1 MKRWKISVSD
11 VSFSAGDAINNALPV
26 RQYHLTRSIL
36 LLFIV
41 SVMCFGQEREKH
53 IPITMNDLRIVVP
66 RDSSR
71 EVAYTNKVAGVFYT
85 ETNGVHRSAWQGW
98 RIMSTKM
105 MDDYGVAVDGQSLKE
120 SEAAADVFP
129 HQLVRRYPNGIR
141 ETVTLIDSVDALVV
155 QLDHIN
161 GKNLSTD
168 ILFSNAESAS
178 DFVTAFED
186 SVLVIGRRNHL
197 ERTPKENYPVWL
209 GMIVAHSYRSTE
221 GMGNRSGNEFSPAS
235 INSSISNHRA
245 EIVFV
250 TGNTRSETIS
260 LAHRVADRIPTFIE
274 QRKRRLEDLVNRSY
288 IRTDN
293 TRFDKALYCA
303 KISMDALIM
312 NQIRKGIFAGLPWF
326 DDYWGRDSFIS
337 LAGATLVTGNFRDA
351 KEILYSFARWQDTN
365 SSSTTYGRIPNL
377 VTTSSIAYNTADGTP
392 RFVIALMD
400 YVRYSG
406 DTSVVKEFWPVVK
419 CSIEGTIL
427 YHTDSLGFLT
437 HGDAESWMDAVGPDG
452 AWSPRG
458 NRANDVQALWF
469 DQLKAGCILARMS
482 HHDVEDVR
490 WWELAERLSKNFR
503 KYFVDSSRD
512 IIYDHLRSDGSP
524 DMQLRPNQLFT
535 FSLLDALSDSSIED
549 SVLSTVTENLVY
561 PYGIA
566 SLSQE
571 DPNFH
576 PYHHYSPFYVQDAAY
591 HNGTVWTWLSGQ
603 WISLTAQHGRNPD
616 LAFRL
621 TENMVHQILDRGAVG
636 TLSELLDAVPRPGE
650 NEPRLSGT
658 FSQAWSL
665 AEFIRNFYQDYM
677 GINPDD
683 TTRGIVLNPH
693 LPATT
698 RNAEAD
704 IYVNDGYIG
713 LHYNRSTEADCVE
726 FYPHQ
731 LSKELPVHVT
741 WTFSSGRIIC
751 GDIVLHPHITVKYR
765 LTETGVGEIIDQK
778 EKKVIWQ
785 TVSSGRK
792 PFGKSLTL
800 ASPQIRRGLKA
811 LNAPPFTLLTN
822 ADIKHSSASV
832 MTMYD
837 VSDPAGDDTGT
848 GSYRYPATTNLK
860 PGSLDITHFTV
871 RSDSQNV
878 YFLLKFKNLSDP
890 GWHPEYG
897 FQLTYVAIAIDKDRK
912 RGSGQTVVGMNAHY
926 TLDSDF
932 AFENIIYLGGGF
944 RVENDSGKI
953 LAEYL
958 PVSGDEKNPLGNTQ
972 TKSIEFSV
980 PIKILGTPTS
990 VWRYSVLVGCQ
1001 DDHGGAG
1008 IGEFRSVEKEAG
1020 EWIGGGKSNPADPN
1034 VYDVLL
1040 PIQQ

>member
-1 MKRWKISVSD
+1 MKD
-11 VSFSAGDAINNALPV
+11 
-26 RQYHLTRSIL
+26 L
-36 LLFIV
+36 L
-41 SVMCFGQEREKH
+41 
-53 IPITMNDLRIVVP
+53 ITVP
-66 RDSSR
+66 QDSSR
-71 EVAYTNKVAGVFYT
+71 EIAYTNKVAGVFYT

-98 RIMSTKM
+98 RMMSTKM
-105 MDDYGVAVDGQSLKE
+105 MDDYNIAVDGQSLEK
-120 SEAAADVFP
+120 SKAVADVFP
-129 HQLVRRYPNGIR
+129 HQLVRRYPNGIQ

-155 QLDHIN
+155 QIDHIH

-168 ILFSNAESAS
+168 ILFSNTESAS

-186 SVLVIGRRNHL
+186 SVLLICRRNHL
-197 ERTPKENYPVWL
+197 QRTPKENYPVWL
-209 GMIVAHSYRSTE
+209 GMIVPHSYQSSE
-221 GMGNRSGNEFSPAS
+221 GVGNRSGNGFSPS
-235 INSSISNHRA
+235 SLNFSISNHRE

-250 TGNTRSETIS
+250 AGNTRSETIS
-260 LAHRVADRIPTFIE
+260 LAHRVADHIPTFIA

-293 TRFDKALYCA
+293 ARFDKALCWA

-337 LAGATLVTGNFRDA
+337 LAGATLVTGDFRDA

-392 RFVIALMD
+392 RFVIALLD

-406 DTSVVKEFWPVVK
+406 DTPVVKEFWPVVQR
-419 CSIEGTIL
+419 SIEGTIL

-437 HGDAESWMDAVGPDG
+437 HGDADSWMDAVGPDG

-469 DQLKAGCILARMS
+469 DQLNAGCMFARMS
-482 HHDVEDVR
+482 HHNVEDVR
-490 WWELAERLSKNFR
+490 WREFAERLSKNFR
-503 KYFVDSSRD
+503 KYFVDSSRG
-512 IIYDHLRSDGSP
+512 IINDHLRLDGSP
-524 DMQLRPNQLFT
+524 DTQLRPNQLFT
-535 FSLLDALSDSSIED
+535 FSLLDAFSDSSIED
-549 SVLSTVTENLVY
+549 SVLQAVTENLVY

-566 SLSQE
+566 SLWQE
-571 DPNFH
+571 DSNFH

-636 TLSELLDAVPRPGE
+636 TLSELLDAVPRSGE
-650 NEPRLSGT
+650 DEPRLSGT

-677 GINPDD
+677 GIKPDD
-683 TTRGIVLNPH
+683 ATGGIVLNPH
-693 LPATT
+693 LPATMHSADADVSIKNGNIGL
-698 RNAEAD
+698 RYSRLPEAD
-704 IYVNDGYIG
+704 YVE
-713 LHYNRSTEADCVE
+713 LV
-726 FYPHQ
+726 PHQ
-731 LSKELPVHVT
+731 LSKKLPVHMT
-741 WTFSSGRIIC
+741 WTFSSGRIIRV
-751 GDIVLHPHITVKYR
+751 DIVLHPHVNVKYR
-765 LTETGVGEIIDQK
+765 LTETGVDEIINQK
-778 EKKVIWQ
+778 EKS
-785 TVSSGRK
+785 VSWKIVSLGNK
-792 PFGKSLTL
+792 PFAKPMEL
-800 ASPQIRRGLKA
+800 ASPHIRQGLKA

-822 ADIKHSSASV
+822 TDIKHSNASAT
-832 MTMYD
+832 TMYD
-837 VSDPAGDDTGT
+837 VSDPAGDDTGM
-848 GSYRYPATTNLK
+848 GSYRYPTTTNLK
-860 PGSLDITHFTV
+860 PGSMDITHFTV
-871 RSDSQNV
+871 RSDDQNV

-912 RGSGQTVVGMNAHY
+912 RGSGQIDVGMNAHY
-926 TLDSDF
+926 TLDSNF

-958 PVSGDEKNPLGNTQ
+958 PVSGDEKNPLGNMQ
-972 TKSIEFSV
+972 AKSIEFSV
-980 PIKILGTPTS
+980 PIKILGTPMPL
-990 VWRYSVLVGCQ
+990 WRYSVLVGCQ

-1008 IGEFRSVEKEAG
+1008 IGEFRAVEKQAG
-1020 EWIGGGKSNPADPN
+1020 EWVGGGKINPAGPN